1 MRRIVDLLTR
11 GATDD
16 ELAHAMVQI
25 VNRRFFGDDVP
36 KEIVEASKHT
46 VQDLPASLLP
56 WKYRRGVASQERII
70 AHCAR
75 ALPEG
80 THLVDVGH
88 NIGEV
93 VQATA
98 GALRRVAAHPDT
110 PVERLFTEH
119 APTPQV
125 LRIAVRPSD
134 VGGLLR
140 RPMRPGWT
148 VVILKVGEAAR
159 RSGDLRFTFGSGG
172 PERLCVFQD
181 FFLAFMRDLQA
192 ALRTGGAPG
201 GPSTLP

>member
-1 MRRIVDLLTR
+1 
-11 GATDD
+11 
-16 ELAHAMVQI
+16 
-25 VNRRFFGDDVP
+25 
-36 KEIVEASKHT
+36 VEAANHT

-56 WKYRRGVASQERII
+56 WTYRRGVASQRKIVD
-70 AHCAR
+70 HCAR
-75 ALPEG
+75 TLPEG

-98 GALRRVAAHPDT
+98 GALRRVAANPDT

-125 LRIAVRPSD
+125 LRIAVRPSTI
-134 VGGLLR
+134 GGLLR
-140 RPMRPGWT
+140 GPMRPGWT

-172 PERLCVFQD
+172 PERLCVFQE
-181 FFLAFMRDLQA
+181 FFMNFMRDLQA
-192 ALRTGGAPG
+192 ALRERGGGGVSAPAPG
-201 GPSTLP
+201 PRLGPPGR